1 MNDAIKG
8 IPRLS
13 RGNGADNRIARLEH
27 AVDLLLK
34 FVGGLE
40 QGLGIQFKRTDNGQ
54 SIRIIAEG
62 GSGGGPNNMA
72 WTATLDGEGN
82 DAQITHLGGTVT
94 FFGTGGENTFESD
107 TYDTDGDDAYC
118 YLYWDASAESGQG
131 SWDRLIDEDGYPE
144 TEDMDDGDV
153 FIPLWKYVDG
163 VLVQET
169 VGAIVI
175 PAIKNV
181 VDQDESDDDSDV
193 PDGDEEEEG
202 DGEGEGGEGGE
213 GEGGGGGGEGE
224 GSGGESQG
232 NGAE

>member
-8 IPRLS
+8 TPQLS
-13 RGNGADNRIARLEH
+13 RGNGADNRIARLER

-40 QGLGIQFKRTDNGQ
+40 QGLGIQFKRTDNGD
-54 SIRIIAEG
+54 SIRINAEG
-62 GSGGGPNNMA
+62 TGGAAANNMA
-72 WTATLDGEGN
+72 WTATADG
-82 DAQITHLGGTVT
+82 DTISYLGGTVS
-94 FFGTGGENTFESD
+94 FFGGGGEYTFDGD
-107 TYDTDGDDAYC
+107 THDTHGDDAYC
-118 YLYWDASAESGQG
+118 FLYWDASAENGKG
-131 SWDRLIDEDGYPE
+131 SWDIVVDDDGYPE
-144 TEDMDDGDV
+144 TSDMDDGDV
-153 FIPLWKYVDG
+153 FIPLWKYVDE

-169 VGAIVI
+169 VGAVVI

-213 GEGGGGGGEGE
+213 GEGGEGGGGGGEGE